1 MTGKP
6 LHKRLLGPP
15 YRRLRARLWGL
26 RRYRP
31 RELRELARWAA
42 GVARAIRRRRRE
54 ERLTVA
60 VDVSLLWEPLTGIG
74 WYVYRL
80 LERLAPREDLALRL
94 YGPSLA
100 AGEAVPP
107 PVVPLPAGPAIERVL
122 YPTRGGE
129 VFHQDRLVLLLRRLE
144 RWLIAADGNRVVFAP
159 NYLPSPRFSA
169 AGGALVATVHDLGYR
184 MVPWAIRQETL
195 ERLEAELDLVWCRA
209 RRIVTDSAA
218 VRDEIAA
225 QGLAGPDR
233 VRVIPLGPGQDP
245 GRGDPVEPGADGPER
260 APALLPEAAGGGSPT
275 LPGVPAGYALSVGT
289 LEPRK
294 NLETLLAAWRW
305 LRRRRA
311 AAGAA
316 GEVPSLVLCGQ
327 YGWKSEGLRRRVE
340 EAEAEGW
347 LRHLGYVDEGA
358 LASLYRGA
366 RLFVFPSRYEGFGLP
381 VLEALAAGVPVVASD
396 LPVLRELAGDAV
408 LYAPPTDVEAWVRQV
423 AAVLD
428 DPELARR
435 LAAAGRERAKG
446 YTWERAAELH
456 VQVFREAAGIG

>member
-1 MTGKP
+1 
-6 LHKRLLGPP
+6 
-15 YRRLRARLWGL
+15 
-26 RRYRP
+26 
-31 RELRELARWAA
+31 
-42 GVARAIRRRRRE
+42 
-54 ERLTVA
+54 
-60 VDVSLLWEPLTGIG
+60 
-74 WYVYRL
+74 
-80 LERLAPREDLALRL
+80 
-94 YGPSLA
+94 
-100 AGEAVPP
+100 
-107 PVVPLPAGPAIERVL
+107 VPLPAGPAIERVL
-122 YPTRGGE
+122 YPTAGGALI
-129 VFHQDRLVLLLRRLE
+129 HQDRLVLLLRRLE

-159 NYLPSPRFSA
+159 NYLPSARFSA

-195 ERLEAELDLVWCRA
+195 ERLEADLDLVWCRA

-225 QGLAGPDR
+225 EGLAGPDR

-245 GRGDPVEPGADGPER
+245 GQDPGRGDTVEPGADGPER
-260 APALLPEAAGGGSPT
+260 APAPLPEAAGGGSPT

-294 NLETLLAAWRW
+294 NLETLLAAWRG

-311 AAGAA
+311 APGAA
-316 GEVPSLVLCGQ
+316 GEVPPLVLCGQ

-347 LRHLGYVDEGA
+347 LRHLGYVDEAA
-358 LASLYRGA
+358 LAALYRGA

-381 VLEALAAGVPVVASD
+381 VLEAFAAGVPVVASD

-408 LYAPPTDVEAWVRQV
+408 LYAPPLDAEGWIGQVERL
-423 AAVLD
+423 LD
-428 DPELARR
+428 DPVLARE
-435 LAAAGRERAKG
+435 LAAAGHERAKR
-446 YTWERAAELH
+446 YTWQRAAELH